1 MRLDVT
7 DNPVISGM
15 SRIFDMM
22 CLNVLWLVCSLPI
35 FTIGASTTAMYTVML
50 KVVKNEEGYI
60 VKGFLRHLKRIL
72 KEYDH
77 LADPAGDRGFLGADL
92 YLTSS
97 AKGSVGMALRAIF
110 AALELLVLAVGIYAF
125 ALTARYENSIR
136 GTIRNALTLTLARFP
151 SSILMVAIMIALIGI
166 SIWNLQLITFALPFW
181 ALFGVSIIFWI
192 NSKLLRRIFAGIE
205 DHTEEEVEE

>member
-77 LADPAGDRGFLGADL
+77 LADPAGDRGVPGGRFISDEFGQRFCGNGVKSDL
-92 YLTSS
+92 CST
-97 AKGSVGMALRAIF
+97 G
-110 AALELLVLAVGIYAF
+110 
-125 ALTARYENSIR
+125 TA
-136 GTIRNALTLTLARFP
+136 GTCSRDLCICTDRE
-151 SSILMVAIMIALIGI
+151 I
-166 SIWNLQLITFALPFW
+166 
-181 ALFGVSIIFWI
+181 
-192 NSKLLRRIFAGIE
+192 
-205 DHTEEEVEE
+205 

>member
-60 VKGFLRHLKRIL
+60 VKGFFKAFKENFKKSTIIWLIL
-72 KEYDH
+72 
-77 LADPAGDRGFLGADL
+77 LVIGGFLGADL

-97 AKGSVGMALRAIF
+97 VK
-110 AALELLVLAVGIYAF
+110 VLWEW
-125 ALTARYENSIR
+125 R
-136 GTIRNALTLTLARFP
+136 
-151 SSILMVAIMIALIGI
+151 
-166 SIWNLQLITFALPFW
+166 
-181 ALFGVSIIFWI
+181 
-192 NSKLLRRIFAGIE
+192 
-205 DHTEEEVEE
+205 

>member
-7 DNPVISGM
+7 DNPIISGM

-72 KEYDH
+72 K
-77 LADPAGDRGFLGADL
+77 RVR
-92 YLTSS
+92 SS
-97 AKGSVGMALRAIF
+97 G
-110 AALELLVLAVGIYAF
+110 
-125 ALTARYENSIR
+125 
-136 GTIRNALTLTLARFP
+136 
-151 SSILMVAIMIALIGI
+151 
-166 SIWNLQLITFALPFW
+166 
-181 ALFGVSIIFWI
+181 
-192 NSKLLRRIFAGIE
+192 
-205 DHTEEEVEE
+205 

>member
-60 VKGFLRHLKRIL
+60 VKGFFKAF
-72 KEYDH
+72 KEN
-77 LADPAGDRGFLGADL
+77 FKK
-92 YLTSS
+92 S
-97 AKGSVGMALRAIF
+97 
-110 AALELLVLAVGIYAF
+110 
-125 ALTARYENSIR
+125 
-136 GTIRNALTLTLARFP
+136 TI
-151 SSILMVAIMIALIGI
+151 
-166 SIWNLQLITFALPFW
+166 IWN
-181 ALFGVSIIFWI
+181 GVKSDLC
-192 NSKLLRRIFAGIE
+192 STGTAGTCSRDLCICTDRE
-205 DHTEEEVEE
+205 I

>member
-60 VKGFLRHLKRIL
+60 VKGFFKAFKENFKKSTIIL
-72 KEYDH
+72 
-77 LADPAGDRGFLGADL
+77 
-92 YLTSS
+92 S
-97 AKGSVGMALRAIF
+97 
-110 AALELLVLAVGIYAF
+110 
-125 ALTARYENSIR
+125 
-136 GTIRNALTLTLARFP
+136 
-151 SSILMVAIMIALIGI
+151 LIHI
-166 SIWNLQLITFALPFW
+166 
-181 ALFGVSIIFWI
+181 
-192 NSKLLRRIFAGIE
+192 
-205 DHTEEEVEE
+205 